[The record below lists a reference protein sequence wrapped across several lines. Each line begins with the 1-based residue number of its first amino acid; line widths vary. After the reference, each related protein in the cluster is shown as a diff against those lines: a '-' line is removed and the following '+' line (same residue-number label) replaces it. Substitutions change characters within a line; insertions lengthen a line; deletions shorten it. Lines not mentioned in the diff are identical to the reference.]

1 MPGQTHVIGAGLAG
15 LSAALALIDG
25 GRRVVIYEAGPAAGG
40 RCRSYPDRALGLT
53 IDNGNHLLL
62 SGNAAAFAY
71 LDRIGARDT
80 MGGPSEPLFPFI
92 DIPTRQRWTVRP
104 NGGRLPWW
112 IFSPARRVPDT
123 KAADYLSLLGLRFVS
138 DDRSVAAALKQGNL
152 AHRLVEPLAIAA
164 LNTQPDTG
172 LARLLGAVV
181 RETLMLGGAACIP
194 RFPRASLGESLID
207 PALAALRKVG
217 ADIHFSRRIAALE
230 IAGNTVTALQTPDGP
245 IAVGKADA
253 VVLAVPPWIAAD
265 LLPGLS
271 APDEFE
277 SILNIHFVADAAL
290 GEAGFVGLVGGTAEW
305 VFVKPGHVSVT
316 ISAANRMVDR
326 AAEDIAAAVWPD
338 VCAALG
344 LDGPMPAYRVVKER
358 RATFAATAAQD
369 RKRPKARTGLKNL
382 ALAGDWT
389 ATGLPATIEG
399 AIRSGASAA
408 RIILAT

>member
-1 MPGQTHVIGAGLAG
+1 MKRTHIIGAGLAG
-15 LSAALALIDG
+15 LSAALALIDA
-25 GRRVVIYEAGPAAGG
+25 GRRVVLYEAGPAAGG

-62 SGNAAAFAY
+62 SGNAAASAY

-80 MGGPSEPLFPFI
+80 MGGPAEPLFPFI
-92 DIPTRQRWTVRP
+92 DIRSGNRWTVRP
-104 NGGRLPWW
+104 NSGRLPWW
-112 IFSPARRVPDT
+112 IFSPSRRVPGT
-123 KAADYLSLLGLRFVS
+123 KATDYLSLLALRFVS
-138 DDRSVAAALKQGNL
+138 DDRSVAAVLKPGNL

-164 LNTQPDTG
+164 LNTQPDAG

-194 RFPRASLGESLID
+194 RFPRTSLGDSLID
-207 PALAALRKVG
+207 PAIAVLREAG
-217 ADIHFSRRIAALE
+217 ADIHFSRRIAA
-230 IAGNTVTALQTPDGP
+230 IDIVGNTITTLQTPDGF
-245 IAVGKADA
+245 IAIDKTDTVI
-253 VVLAVPPWIAAD
+253 LAVPPWIAAD

-277 SILNIHFVADAAL
+277 SILNIHFLADAAP
-290 GEAGFVGLVGGTAEW
+290 GEAGFVGLVGGAAEW

-316 ISAANRMVDR
+316 VSAANRMVDR

-344 LDGPMPAYRVVKER
+344 LDGPMPAFRVVKER

-369 RKRPKARTGLKNL
+369 RKRPKSRTGLKNL

-408 RIILAT
+408 RIILAS